1 MVIVISTKSILQ
13 KLRNKAK
20 KEDMSFQLTLQ
31 LFCQEEF
38 LRRLS
43 YSDYK
48 KKLILKG
55 GLFLYLI
62 TNFDSRPTM
71 DIDFLMKNQS
81 NENEKTKEMID
92 EIIAIST
99 GNEFIKFEIKSLEPI
114 SEQRKYQGIRVKMI
128 GLIDNTRTPFDID
141 IGVGDVVV
149 PKPSKLELEPLL
161 KEFSS
166 PKILSY
172 SLESTIAEKWDAII
186 DRMELNSRMKD
197 FYDIYYLAKNYNFE
211 GRKLQE
217 AIFET
222 LYNRGRVF
230 DKDTLD
236 QVKLL
241 KNDSDFVARWKAFTQ
256 NTLKIELGFSDVI
269 DLIIKFI
276 GEPFKNILYEEELFL
291 KWNKEEMKWD

>member
-1 MVIVISTKSILQ
+1 MNTKSILQ
-13 KLRNKAK
+13 KLRNKAE
-20 KEDMSFQLTLQ
+20 KEDISFQLTLQ

-43 YSDYK
+43 HSDYK
-48 KKLILKG
+48 KALILKG

-81 NENEKTKEMID
+81 NENEKIKEMID
-92 EIIAIST
+92 EIIAVNT
-99 GNEFIKFEIKSLEPI
+99 GNEFIRFKIKSLEPI
-114 SEQRKYQGIRVKMI
+114 SEQRKYRGVRVKVI
-128 GLIDNTRTPFDID
+128 GFIDNTRTPFDID
-141 IGVGDVVV
+141 IGIGDVVV
-149 PKPSKLELEPLL
+149 PKPNKLELEPLL
-161 KEFSS
+161 KDFSS
-166 PKILSY
+166 PEIFSY

-211 GRKLQE
+211 GRELQE

-222 LYNRGRVF
+222 LNNRRRVF
-230 DKDTLD
+230 GKDTLE

-241 KNDSDFVARWKAFTQ
+241 KNDSDFVVRWKAFTQ
-256 NTLKIELGFSDVI
+256 NTLKIELDFSSVI
-269 DLIIKFI
+269 DLIINFI
-276 GEPFKNILYEEELFL
+276 GEPFKNILHEEKLFL
-291 KWNKEEMKWD
+291 KWNKEEMKWK